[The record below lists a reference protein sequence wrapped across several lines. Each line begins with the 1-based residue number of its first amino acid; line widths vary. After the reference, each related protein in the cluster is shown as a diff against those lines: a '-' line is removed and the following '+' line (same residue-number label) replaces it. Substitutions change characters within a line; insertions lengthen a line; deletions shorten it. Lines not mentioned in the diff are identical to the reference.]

1 MSCFAKK
8 LTQLVFPFNTFIQYH
23 HQRKRLFADIY
34 DYDNI
39 KKLFK
44 MVLDIIL
51 RHAPDTLSRY
61 PSIVKREGPEGRILF
76 NFVSVISLHTRLRY

>member
-1 MSCFAKK
+1 MGCFAKK

-44 MVLDIIL
+44 MALDIIL
-51 RHAPDTLSRY
+51 HHAPDTLSCY
-61 PSIVKREGPEGRILF
+61 PSIVKREGPEGRILS
-76 NFVSVISLHTRLRY
+76 NFVFLSYLFTLA